1 MHAFATYIIIQ
12 VTVREKIALFPHS
25 PGVYRY
31 YDAEGKVIYVGKAKD
46 LHKRVAQ
53 YFVPPERLN
62 TKTRILVSKIAD
74 AQFSV
79 VDSEADALLLENN
92 LIKQYKPRYNILLK
106 DSKTYPWIC
115 VTGDEFPRVFI
126 TRHIDKSRGNRYF
139 GPYSSVMHA
148 RNLVDFFRETYP
160 LRSCNLNITSD
171 AILKGKFRP
180 CLDFHI
186 GRCKAPCVGKI
197 SRKEYGDNIEE
208 IIRILTGRGGD
219 VIRHYKTLMTEAA
232 NRLDFEEAQQ
242 YKEKAQS
249 LEKHYA
255 KSIIT
260 SAVDTNADVFS
271 LVLDANEAFGNF
283 LRIRGGAIVQSLNLG
298 FRCPIEA
305 EPASILAT
313 FIAEIESKFGE
324 LSKEV
329 IVPFL
334 PDVEID
340 GVEFKIP
347 VRGDKLALLELSAK
361 NAKEFHF
368 HTIKQREHTE
378 PDQFRLSVMEEL
390 RKALEMKELPHHMEC
405 FDNSNI
411 QGTNPVASCVVFR
424 DAEPSKKDYRRFK
437 IKTVIGANDFA
448 SMKEVVNRRYSRML
462 AEAPDDLPQLIVI
475 DGGKGQ
481 LDAAYQALAELGLTE
496 KLTVVGLAKRLEE
509 VIRVGDPYPLFI
521 DRNSQA
527 LKVLQHIRDEAHRF
541 GITFHRNLRSKVAI
555 QSALREI
562 KGVGEKTEQRLL
574 LHFGSVAKIAQ
585 APLED
590 LSALV
595 GAELAVKIHDY
606 LNE

>member
-1 MHAFATYIIIQ
+1 M
-12 VTVREKIALFPHS
+12 
-25 PGVYRY
+25 YRY

-92 LIKQYKPRYNILLK
+92 LIKQYKPKYNILLK

-115 VTGDEFPRVFI
+115 ITGDDFPRVFI
-126 TRHIDKSRGNRYF
+126 TRRIEKGKGNRYF

-148 RNLVDFFRETYP
+148 RNMVDFFDEVYA
-160 LRSCNLNITSD
+160 LRTCNLKITSD
-171 AILKGKFRP
+171 AILRGKFRP
-180 CLDFHI
+180 CLKFHI
-186 GRCKAPCVGKI
+186 GKCKAPCVGKI
-197 SRKEYGDNIEE
+197 SRDEYQRDIDE
-208 IIRILTGRGGD
+208 IVHILSGRGGE
-219 VIRHYKTLMTEAA
+219 VLRHYKALMAQAA
-232 NRLDFEEAQQ
+232 EKLDFEQAQV
-242 YKEKAQS
+242 YKDKLRT
-249 LEKHYA
+249 LEKHYS

-260 SAVDTNADVFS
+260 QAADTDADVFS
-271 LVLDANEAFGNF
+271 MVFDGGEAFGNF

-298 FRCPIEA
+298 FRSQIEEEQA
-305 EPASILAT
+305 AMLST
-313 FIAEIESKFGE
+313 FIGEVEDKFGT

-329 IVPFL
+329 IVPFM
-334 PDVEID
+334 PDVEIP
-340 GVEFKIP
+340 GVVFRIP
-347 VRGDKLALLELSAK
+347 QRGDKLSLLELSAK
-361 NAKEFHF
+361 NAQEFHF
-368 HTIKQREHTE
+368 NSIKQREHTD
-378 PDQFRLSVMEEL
+378 PDAFRQSVMLEL
-390 RKALEMKELPHHMEC
+390 QKALGMSELPRHMEC

-437 IKTVIGANDFA
+437 IKTVVGANDYA

-481 LDAAYQALAELGLTE
+481 LEFAWQALAELGILDRV
-496 KLTVVGLAKRLEE
+496 TVIGLAKRLEE

-527 LKVLQHIRDEAHRF
+527 LKVLQRIRDEAHRF
-541 GITFHRNLRSKVAI
+541 GITFHRNLRSKAAI

-574 LHFGSVAKIAQ
+574 MHYGSVARIAA
-585 APLED
+585 APLEE

-595 GAELAVKIHDY
+595 GAELAVRIHDY
-606 LNE
+606 LNV

>member
-1 MHAFATYIIIQ
+1 M
-12 VTVREKIALFPHS
+12 TVKEKIALFPHS

-53 YFVPPERLN
+53 YFVPAERLN

-92 LIKQYKPRYNILLK
+92 LIKQYKPKYNILLK

-115 VTGDEFPRVFI
+115 VTGDDFPKVFI
-126 TRHIDKSRGNRYF
+126 TRRIEKGKGNRYF
-139 GPYSSVMHA
+139 GPYSSVLHA
-148 RNLVDFFRETYP
+148 RNLVDFFGEMYP
-160 LRSCNLNITSD
+160 LRTCNLKITSE
-171 AILKGKFRP
+171 AILRHKFRP
-180 CLDFHI
+180 CLNFHI
-186 GRCKAPCVGKI
+186 GKCKAPCVGNI
-197 SRKEYGDNIEE
+197 SKAEYGANIEE
-208 IIRILTGRGGD
+208 IVRILSGRGGE
-219 VIRHYKTLMTEAA
+219 VIRHYKALMAEAA
-232 NRLDFEEAQQ
+232 ENLRFEEAQV
-242 YKEKAQS
+242 YKDKLRS

-260 SAVDTNADVFS
+260 QAADTEADVFS
-271 LVLDANEAFGNF
+271 LVFDGAEAFGNF

-298 FRCPIEA
+298 FRSQIE
-305 EPASILAT
+305 EEQASMLAT
-313 FIAEIESKFGE
+313 FIGEIEDKFGE

-334 PDVEID
+334 PDVDIP
-340 GVEFKIP
+340 GVTFRIP
-347 VRGDKLALLELSAK
+347 QRGDKLALLELSAK

-368 HTIKQREHTE
+368 NSIKQREHTD
-378 PDQFRLSVMEEL
+378 PDAFRMSVMQEL
-390 RKALEMKELPHHMEC
+390 QKALGMSVLPRHMEC

-424 DAEPSKKDYRRFK
+424 DGEPSKKDYRRFK

-462 AEAPDDLPQLIVI
+462 AEDPDDLPQLIVI

-481 LDAAYQALAELGLTE
+481 LEFAYQALAELGILE
-496 KLTVVGLAKRLEE
+496 KVTVVGLAKRLEE

-527 LKVLQHIRDEAHRF
+527 LKVLQRIRDEAHRF
-541 GITFHRNLRSKVAI
+541 GITFHRDLRSKAAI

-574 LHFGSVAKIAQ
+574 MHYGSVARIAD
-585 APLED
+585 APLEE

-595 GAELAVKIHDY
+595 GAELATKIHDY
-606 LNE
+606 LND